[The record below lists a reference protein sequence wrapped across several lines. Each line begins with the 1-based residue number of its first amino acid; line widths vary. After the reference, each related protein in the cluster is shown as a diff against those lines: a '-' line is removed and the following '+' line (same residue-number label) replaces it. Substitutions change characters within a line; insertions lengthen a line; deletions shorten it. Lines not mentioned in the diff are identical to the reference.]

1 MKIIKNKRK
10 NLFSNIS
17 IPELF
22 IVKYMKEMPEEAIKL
37 YIYLIYLETNQINI
51 DLDQIAKDINLSLKE
66 VKASFEYMQEKGI
79 VIAVEEGY
87 TPKVTS
93 NKEMIEKNQKK
104 NNGREKI
111 ITAIESM
118 YFSGNMKAEWYKKI
132 IFWFEK
138 YNFSNETMLGIFS
151 HCFVDEVKPIAYV
164 ETVVKS
170 MADKGVITI
179 NDLTK
184 QITNYDKKI
193 KIIKYIRTELNILK
207 PLTKPQERIVEKW
220 IFDYGYE
227 KEQIGLV
234 IGKTINAQ
242 SAGFSYL
249 DKIIT
254 EWYNAGLKTK
264 EEILKYEEENKKKI
278 EDKKK
283 ENKEIMMNSKCL
295 TFLKIIKKYRLYTFT
310 WVYNDKII

>member
-51 DLDQIAKDINLSLKE
+51 DIDQIAKDINLSLKE

-87 TPKVTS
+87 YLVDIQEKEMIELYTPKVTS
-93 NKEMIEKNQKK
+93 NKDMIEKNQKK

-138 YNFSNETMLGIFS
+138 YNFSNETML
-151 HCFVDEVKPIAYV
+151 
-164 ETVVKS
+164 
-170 MADKGVITI
+170 
-179 NDLTK
+179 
-184 QITNYDKKI
+184 
-193 KIIKYIRTELNILK
+193 
-207 PLTKPQERIVEKW
+207 
-220 IFDYGYE
+220 
-227 KEQIGLV
+227 
-234 IGKTINAQ
+234 
-242 SAGFSYL
+242 
-249 DKIIT
+249 
-254 EWYNAGLKTK
+254 
-264 EEILKYEEENKKKI
+264 
-278 EDKKK
+278 
-283 ENKEIMMNSKCL
+283 
-295 TFLKIIKKYRLYTFT
+295 
-310 WVYNDKII
+310 